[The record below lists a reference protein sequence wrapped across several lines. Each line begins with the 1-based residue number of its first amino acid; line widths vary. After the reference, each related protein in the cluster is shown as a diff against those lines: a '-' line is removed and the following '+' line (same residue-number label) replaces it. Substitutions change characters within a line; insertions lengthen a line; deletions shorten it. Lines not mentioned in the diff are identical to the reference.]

1 MTHADHSA
9 QDGLRLELSQLWML
23 PLILLRILL
32 AAFETDRAD
41 LKELRRRKALRGSW
55 QTHYEDLRQAEWGVR
70 YLLARKAR
78 RFLAGEPID
87 IAHMMVPW
95 APADWRPPMPHSP
108 EAMCLRF
115 EDAARFHADPESF
128 IRRHAARIAARTAA
142 QADRPS
148 STNAQTSRSPHGG
161 EERSRRDGSIQ
172 WIDPS
177 DERAQRA
184 SVEPRGRLSPAPEH
198 IRAPP

>member
-1 MTHADHSA
+1 MTHADPIV
-9 QDGLRLELSQLWML
+9 QDDLRLELSQLWML
-23 PLILLRILL
+23 PLILLRIIL

-41 LKELRRRKALRGSW
+41 LKELRRRKALRGNW
-55 QTHYEDLRQAEWGVR
+55 QAQFEDLRQAEWGVR
-70 YLLARKAR
+70 YLLACEAR

-128 IRRHAARIAARTAA
+128 IRRHAARIAAQAKRNAA
-142 QADRPS
+142 PEDA
-148 STNAQTSRSPHGG
+148 ASRSPHGG
-161 EERSRRDGSIQ
+161 EKRSRRDGSIQ

-184 SVEPRGRLSPAPEH
+184 SVEPRGRCSAAPEH